1 MIQEIIKSWRLLVNF
16 NFISYGK
23 HDIQH
28 KGENYTEFCD
38 HVYTTSNKI
47 RLLCSFAIF
56 HIGISA
62 PEISSLIWVIYLVSL
77 EFNYSD
83 TKNPQNI
90 KKKYFLK

>member
-1 MIQEIIKSWRLLVNF
+1 M
-16 NFISYGK
+16 
-23 HDIQH
+23 
-28 KGENYTEFCD
+28 EFCD

-47 RLLCSFAIF
+47 RSLCSFAIF

-62 PEISSLIWVIYLVSL
+62 PEISSLIWVIYLVTL

-90 KKKYFLK
+90 KKILPKMKIIHGPNYKTCFSASLYF